1 MIFFKQWVLVLLLLL
16 IPLAVS
22 AHNPGNSY
30 LFISQDS
37 SVATA
42 NSNGAL
48 ALRWDIALS
57 DLEFVVGLDSNLDQ
71 KISWQEVKEKQ
82 AAITAYAYA
91 HLSLQRN
98 NQPCQLSTE
107 GLQIVE
113 HSDGHYAVINSKS
126 DCADSNEDSTGALTL
141 SYSLMFEANAQHRG
155 IILDQRVKDSSS
167 TYIASIDQQQIK
179 LEKNNNRFAQF
190 ITFIGQG
197 IWHIL
202 IGFDHILFVISLMLP
217 VVLVTKNQQWQAVE
231 TLKPALS
238 SLLRIVTVF
247 TLAHSITLTLATL
260 DLIRLP
266 SRWVESAIALSVI
279 VMAIHTIKP
288 IFTHARGSIVFLFG
302 LIHGFGFASVLSD
315 LNLDQGALL
324 LSLFGF
330 NIGVEIGQFLILLLL
345 FPIAYGL
352 RKTRFYRQFVLMGGS
367 VLIALVATVWLVQR
381 VLA

>member
-1 MIFFKQWVLVLLLLL
+1 MITFKQLLLALLLSL

-30 LFISQDS
+30 LFINQD
-37 SVATA
+37 
-42 NSNGAL
+42 NGAL
-48 ALRWDIALS
+48 ALRWDISLS

-91 HLSLQRN
+91 HLSLQQN
-98 NQPCQLSTE
+98 NQPCQLNTE
-107 GLQIVE
+107 SLQIVQ
-113 HSDGHYAVINSKS
+113 HSDGNYVVINSKPH
-126 DCADSNEDSTGALTL
+126 CANPMGTLTL
-141 SYSLMFEANAQHRG
+141 NYSLMFDANAQHRG
-155 IILDQRVKDSSS
+155 IILDQRFKDSSS
-167 TYIASIDQQQIK
+167 TYIASIDQQQIQF
-179 LEKNNNRFAQF
+179 EENNSSFSQF
-190 ITFIGQG
+190 VLFIGQG

-217 VVLVTKNQQWQAVE
+217 VVLVYKNQQWQAVA
-231 TLKPALS
+231 TLKPAIS

-260 DLIRLP
+260 DLVTLP

-279 VMAIHTIKP
+279 VMALNTIKP
-288 IFTHARGSIVFLFG
+288 IFTHARWSIVFLFG
-302 LIHGFGFASVLSD
+302 LIHGFGFASVLND

-324 LSLFGF
+324 LSLLGF
-330 NIGVEIGQFLILLLL
+330 NIGVEVGQFLILLLL
-345 FPIAYGL
+345 FPLAYGV
-352 RKTRFYRQFVLMGGS
+352 RKTRFYRQFVLLGGS

-381 VLA
+381 VFA

>member
-1 MIFFKQWVLVLLLLL
+1 MIFFRPFLLALLLLL
-16 IPLAVS
+16 PLAVS
-22 AHNPGNSY
+22 AHNLGNSY
-30 LFISQDS
+30 LFINQDN
-37 SVATA
+37 T
-42 NSNGAL
+42 GAL
-48 ALRWDIALS
+48 VLRWDIALS

-71 KISWQEVKEKQ
+71 QISWQEVKEKQ

-91 HLSLQRN
+91 HLSLKQN
-98 NQPCQLSTE
+98 NQPCPLSTE
-107 GLQIVE
+107 SLQIVQ
-113 HSDGHYAVINSKS
+113 HSDGYYVVINSKS
-126 DCADSNEDSTGALTL
+126 DCVDSSKNTDSIGALTL
-141 SYSLMFEANAQHRG
+141 NYSLMFAANAQHRG
-155 IILDQRVKDSSS
+155 IILDQRAKDSSN
-167 TYIASIDQQQIK
+167 TYIASIDQQQIQLK
-179 LEKNNNRFAQF
+179 KTPNRFAQF
-190 ITFIGQG
+190 VTFIGQG

-217 VVLVTKNQQWQAVE
+217 VVLVYKNQQWQAVQ

-247 TLAHSITLTLATL
+247 TLAHSITLTLATF
-260 DLIRLP
+260 DLVTLP

-279 VMAIHTIKP
+279 VMALNTIKP
-288 IFTHARGSIVFLFG
+288 IFTHARWSIVFLFG
-302 LIHGFGFASVLSD
+302 LIHGFGFASVLND

-324 LSLFGF
+324 LSLLGF

-345 FPIAYGL
+345 FPVAYGL